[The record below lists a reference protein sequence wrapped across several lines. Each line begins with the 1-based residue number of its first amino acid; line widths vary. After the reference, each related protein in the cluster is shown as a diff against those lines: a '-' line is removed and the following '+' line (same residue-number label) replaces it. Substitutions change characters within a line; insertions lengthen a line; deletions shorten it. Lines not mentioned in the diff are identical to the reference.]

1 VDRPAIGMPA
11 TATPSV
17 VLRGVGTR
25 YPGGVTALEP
35 LSLTIPAGQFVA
47 LVGASGAG
55 KSTLLRTL
63 NGLVPA
69 TSGEVVIDGITL
81 SRSTLRAI
89 RARTGMIFQQF
100 NLVGR
105 LNVMT
110 NVLTGRLSHRRGLAS
125 LFHRFPREDFDIAH
139 EALDRVGLTDKA
151 WERADRLSGGQ
162 QQRVGIARAL
172 AQQPRLILAD
182 EPVASLDPGTSIEI
196 LDLLA
201 AINRRDG
208 VTIVVSLHQ
217 PGYVRRYADR
227 VIGLKRGALA
237 FDGPPEAMDDA
248 MLATL
253 YGADAAATSGR
264 GDVGADA

>member
-1 VDRPAIGMPA
+1 MRALSVDRPAS
-11 TATPSV
+11 ATPAIA
-17 VLRGVGTR
+17 LHGVGTR

-35 LSLTIPAGQFVA
+35 LSLTIAPGEFVA

-63 NGLVPA
+63 NGLVTA
-69 TSGEVVIDGITL
+69 TSGEVVIDGVTL
-81 SRSTLRAI
+81 SPRTLRAI

-125 LFHRFPREDFDIAH
+125 LLHRFPREDFDIAH
-139 EALDRVGLTDKA
+139 EALERVGLTDKA

-172 AQQPRLILAD
+172 AQRPRLILAD
-182 EPVASLDPGTSIEI
+182 EPVASLDPGTSVEV
-196 LDLLA
+196 LDLLS
-201 AINRRDG
+201 AINLSDG
-208 VTIVVSLHQ
+208 VTMVVSLHQ
-217 PGYVRRYADR
+217 PEYVRRYASR
-227 VIGLKRGALA
+227 VIGLRRGVLV
-237 FDGPPEAMDDA
+237 FDGPPDAMDDA
-248 MLATL
+248 MLGTL
-253 YGADAAATSGR
+253 YGTDA
-264 GDVGADA
+264 

>member
-1 VDRPAIGMPA
+1 MNRPAIGITA
-11 TATPSV
+11 SATPAV
-17 VLRGVGTR
+17 ALRGVGTR

-35 LSLTIPAGQFVA
+35 LSLTIPPGQFVA

-69 TSGEVVIDGITL
+69 TSGEVVIDGVTL

-125 LFHRFPREDFDIAH
+125 LLHRFPPEDFDIAH

-208 VTIVVSLHQ
+208 VTMVVSLHQ
-217 PGYVRRYADR
+217 PGYVRRYVDR
-227 VIGLKRGALA
+227 VIGLKCGALV

-248 MLATL
+248 MIAKL
-253 YGADAAATSGR
+253 YGADAVGTSGR
-264 GDVGADA
+264 GGADADA